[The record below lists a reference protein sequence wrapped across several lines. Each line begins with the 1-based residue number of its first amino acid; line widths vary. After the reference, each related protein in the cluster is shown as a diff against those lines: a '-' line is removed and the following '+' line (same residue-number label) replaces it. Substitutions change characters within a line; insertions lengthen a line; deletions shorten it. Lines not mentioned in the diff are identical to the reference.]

1 VVVVVARTVVSSK
14 GQVVIPKRIRDML
27 GLTPGTVLSVWVEGK
42 RIIMEPLRE
51 PPEKIFVRAGPKV
64 TERILR
70 EAKASGDKAER
81 LMRDLGVMYG

>member
-1 VVVVVARTVVSSK
+1 MVARTVVSSK

-64 TERILR
+64 TERILK
-70 EAKASGDKAER
+70 EAKASMSLQEYIGR
-81 LMRDLGVMYG
+81 LD